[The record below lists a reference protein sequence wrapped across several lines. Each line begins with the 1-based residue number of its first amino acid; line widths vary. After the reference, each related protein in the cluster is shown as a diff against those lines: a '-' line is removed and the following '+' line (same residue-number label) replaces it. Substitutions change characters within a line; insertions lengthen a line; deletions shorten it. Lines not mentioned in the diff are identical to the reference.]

1 MHLCLLVDKKQIT
14 LAKDILESL
23 QEDGL
28 LFFMDFFCGYF
39 DLHIGKQLK
48 KQLIQ
53 I

>member
-28 LFFMDFFCGYF
+28 LFFYGLFFVA
-39 DLHIGKQLK
+39 I
-48 KQLIQ
+48 LIC
-53 I
+53 ILENN